1 MLTIGVVLG
10 FLQISPVPAIIA
22 AQAFNGLILPFVS
35 MFLFMVVN
43 DSSIMGKCHLNG
55 WVSNVLMIIVTW
67 VTWVLGLSNVVKAF
81 LNVFKSI
88 QLQPDTL
95 FMVNCILAF
104 IITASISYRIIKKR
118 LKAENEDAEQAN

>member
-1 MLTIGVVLG
+1 
-10 FLQISPVPAIIA
+10 
-22 AQAFNGLILPFVS
+22 
-35 MFLFMVVN
+35 
-43 DSSIMGKCHLNG
+43 
-55 WVSNVLMIIVTW
+55 MIIVTW

-118 LKAENEDAEQAN
+118 LKAEKEGAEADAAEKSN